1 MPISDKRVLVLIAVL
16 IACMISTCGNDK
28 AETNNAETNITETN
42 EAETNTTESGSM
54 QTRTIVFSERFEHL
68 SSMSEEKLVD
78 FFDDRG
84 EEHYSDLYIEDGLLK
99 ISVTEEQADY
109 WKEYAAEQIV
119 KQESILT
126 AVSPKYSAECNEKH
140 DTISVYYDSM
150 MQFDDAFN
158 YVGRTAI
165 FCAMYQLFDGADDFS
180 ISLNVY
186 NSDTGKLVAGGNLE
200 KDDVSYDN
208 TEWGLSYTLSE
219 EEAEKLTGADI
230 QKYDVI
236 RAKST
241 FIDGMS
247 VIDILQQ
254 SGGNDYKYLYL
265 DESHAVVMAVDE
277 NQKSNYL
284 ENMVRY
290 LEDIKSQF
298 EKLGDSYEITWN
310 DEFSALDLYFDSSL
324 SKQEQTNYLN
334 YTETLCMLCQ
344 LLSGDG
350 ESYYIDIRI
359 HDSSTGALVSEG
371 NTVDGIT
378 FNIGDK

>member
-1 MPISDKRVLVLIAVL
+1 MQISDKRVLVLIALL
-16 IACMISTCGNDK
+16 IACMITACGNNK
-28 AETNNAETNITETN
+28 TETNNAETIN
-42 EAETNTTESGSM
+42 TESVNI
-54 QTRTIVFSERFEHL
+54 QTRTIIFPDRFEHL
-68 SSMSEEKLVD
+68 SSMNEEKLAEYFKVH
-78 FFDDRG
+78 G
-84 EEHYSDLYIEDGLLK
+84 EGNYTALSVEDGLLK
-99 ISVTEEQADY
+99 LSVNEEQEEY
-109 WKEYAAEQIV
+109 WKTYASEQFDE
-119 KQESILT
+119 QESVLT
-126 AVSPKYSAECNEKH
+126 AVNPKYSAECNEKH

-150 MQFDDAFN
+150 MQFEDALN
-158 YVGRTAI
+158 YVGRASI
-165 FCAMYQLFDGADDFS
+165 FCAMYQFFDGAEDFTL
-180 ISLNVY
+180 SLNIY
-186 NSDTGKLVAGGNLE
+186 NVDTGKLVAGGNLE
-200 KDDVSYDN
+200 EDDVSYDN
-208 TEWGLSYTLSE
+208 TEWGSSYTLSE
-219 EEAEKLTGADI
+219 EEAIKLTGADI
-230 QKYDVI
+230 QEYDVI

-265 DESHAVVMAVDE
+265 DESNTVVMAVDE

-290 LEDIKSQF
+290 LEGIRSQF
-298 EKLGDSYEITWN
+298 EKLGDGYEITWN

-324 SKQEQTNYLN
+324 SGQDQANYLN

-378 FNIGDK
+378 FNIGEK

>member
-1 MPISDKRVLVLIAVL
+1 MKNKIVLVLTALL
-16 IACMISTCGNDK
+16 IACMIAACGNAK
-28 AETNNAETNITETN
+28 TETNNTETNIS
-42 EAETNTTESGSM
+42 ETNTTESGSV
-54 QTRTIVFSERFEHL
+54 QTKTIFFPNRFEHL
-68 SSMSEEKLVD
+68 SSMTEEKLANY
-78 FFDDRG
+78 FKDRG
-84 EEHYSDLYIEDGLLK
+84 EEHYCDLSVEDGLLK
-99 ISVTEEQADY
+99 MSVTEEQIEY
-109 WKEYAAEQIV
+109 WKEYIIGQLE
-119 KQESILT
+119 KQESVLT
-126 AVSPKYSAECNEKH
+126 AVSPKYIADFNEKH
-140 DTISVYYDSM
+140 DTISVYYDAM
-150 MQFDDAFN
+150 MSSDVAFN
-158 YVGRTAI
+158 YVGRAAM

-265 DESHAVVMAVDE
+265 DESNTVVMAVDE

-290 LEDIKSQF
+290 LESVKSQF

>member
-1 MPISDKRVLVLIAVL
+1 MKNKRVLVLTALL
-16 IACMISTCGNDK
+16 IACMIAACGNAK
-28 AETNNAETNITETN
+28 TETNNTETNIS
-42 EAETNTTESGSM
+42 ETNTTESGSV
-54 QTRTIVFSERFEHL
+54 QTKTIVFPDRFEHL
-68 SSMSEEKLVD
+68 SSMTEEKLANY
-78 FFDDRG
+78 FKDRG
-84 EEHYSDLYIEDGLLK
+84 EEHYCDLSVEDGLLK
-99 ISVTEEQADY
+99 MSVTEEQIEY
-109 WKEYAAEQIV
+109 WKEYIIGQLE
-119 KQESILT
+119 KQESVLT
-126 AVSPKYSAECNEKH
+126 AVSPKYIADFNEKH
-140 DTISVYYDSM
+140 DTISVYYDAM
-150 MQFDDAFN
+150 MSSDVAFN
-158 YVGRTAI
+158 YVGRAAM

-265 DESHAVVMAVDE
+265 DESNTVVMAVDE

-298 EKLGDSYEITWN
+298 EKLGDGYEITWN

>member
-1 MPISDKRVLVLIAVL
+1 MIA
-16 IACMISTCGNDK
+16 ACGNAK
-28 AETNNAETNITETN
+28 TETNNTETNIS
-42 EAETNTTESGSM
+42 ETNTTESGSV
-54 QTRTIVFSERFEHL
+54 QTKTIFFPNRFEHL
-68 SSMSEEKLVD
+68 SSMTEEKLANY
-78 FFDDRG
+78 FKDRG
-84 EEHYSDLYIEDGLLK
+84 EEHYCDLSVEDGLLK
-99 ISVTEEQADY
+99 MSVTEEQIEY
-109 WKEYAAEQIV
+109 WKEYTIGQLE
-119 KQESILT
+119 KQESVLT
-126 AVSPKYSAECNEKH
+126 AVSPKYIADFNEKH
-140 DTISVYYDSM
+140 DTISVYYDAM
-150 MQFDDAFN
+150 MSSDVAFN
-158 YVGRTAI
+158 YVGRAAM

-265 DESHAVVMAVDE
+265 DESNTVVMAVDE

-290 LEDIKSQF
+290 LEGIKSQF
-298 EKLGDSYEITWN
+298 EKLGDGYEITWN

>member
-1 MPISDKRVLVLIAVL
+1 MKNKRVLVLTALL
-16 IACMISTCGNDK
+16 IACMIAACGNAK
-28 AETNNAETNITETN
+28 TETNNTETNIS
-42 EAETNTTESGSM
+42 ETNTTESGSV
-54 QTRTIVFSERFEHL
+54 QTKTIVFPDRFEHL
-68 SSMSEEKLVD
+68 SSMTEEKLANY
-78 FFDDRG
+78 FKDRG
-84 EEHYSDLYIEDGLLK
+84 EEHYCDLSVEDGLLK
-99 ISVTEEQADY
+99 MSVTEEQIEY
-109 WKEYAAEQIV
+109 WKEYTIGQLE
-119 KQESILT
+119 KQESVLT
-126 AVSPKYSAECNEKH
+126 AVSPKYIADFNEKH
-140 DTISVYYDSM
+140 DTISVYYDAM
-150 MQFDDAFN
+150 MSSDVAFN
-158 YVGRTAI
+158 YVGRANI
-165 FCAMYQLFDGADDFS
+165 FCAMYQLFDGAEDFS
-180 ISLNVY
+180 LSLNIY

-265 DESHAVVMAVDE
+265 DENNTVVMAVDE

>member
-1 MPISDKRVLVLIAVL
+1 MKNKRVLVLTALL
-16 IACMISTCGNDK
+16 IACMIAACGNAK
-28 AETNNAETNITETN
+28 TETNNTETNIS
-42 EAETNTTESGSM
+42 ETNTTESGSV
-54 QTRTIVFSERFEHL
+54 QTKTIFFPNRFEHL
-68 SSMSEEKLVD
+68 SSMTEEKLANY
-78 FFDDRG
+78 FKDRG
-84 EEHYSDLYIEDGLLK
+84 EEHYCDLSVEDGLLK
-99 ISVTEEQADY
+99 MSVTEEQIEY
-109 WKEYAAEQIV
+109 WKEYTIGQLE
-119 KQESILT
+119 KQESVLT
-126 AVSPKYSAECNEKH
+126 AVSPKYIADFNEKH
-140 DTISVYYDSM
+140 DTISVYYDAM
-150 MQFDDAFN
+150 MSSDVAFN
-158 YVGRTAI
+158 YVGRAAM

-265 DESHAVVMAVDE
+265 DESNTVVMAVDE

-290 LEDIKSQF
+290 LESIKSQF

>member
-1 MPISDKRVLVLIAVL
+1 MKNKRVLVLTALL
-16 IACMISTCGNDK
+16 IACMIAACGNAK
-28 AETNNAETNITETN
+28 TETNNTETNIS
-42 EAETNTTESGSM
+42 ETNTTESGSV
-54 QTRTIVFSERFEHL
+54 QTKTIVFPDRFEHL
-68 SSMSEEKLVD
+68 SSMTEEKLANY
-78 FFDDRG
+78 FKDRG
-84 EEHYSDLYIEDGLLK
+84 EEHYCDLSVEDGLLK
-99 ISVTEEQADY
+99 MSVTEEQIEY
-109 WKEYAAEQIV
+109 WKEYTIGQLE
-119 KQESILT
+119 KQESVLT
-126 AVSPKYSAECNEKH
+126 AVSPKYIADFNEKH
-140 DTISVYYDSM
+140 DTISVYYDAM
-150 MQFDDAFN
+150 MSSDVAFN
-158 YVGRTAI
+158 YVGRAAM

-265 DESHAVVMAVDE
+265 DESNTVVMAVDE

-290 LEDIKSQF
+290 LESIKSQF

>member
-1 MPISDKRVLVLIAVL
+1 MKNKRVLVLTALL
-16 IACMISTCGNDK
+16 IACMIAACGNAK
-28 AETNNAETNITETN
+28 TETNNTETNIS
-42 EAETNTTESGSM
+42 ETNTTESGSV
-54 QTRTIVFSERFEHL
+54 QTKTIFFPNRFEHL
-68 SSMSEEKLVD
+68 SSMTEEKLANY
-78 FFDDRG
+78 FKDRG
-84 EEHYSDLYIEDGLLK
+84 EEHYCDLSVEDGLLK
-99 ISVTEEQADY
+99 MSVTEEQIEY
-109 WKEYAAEQIV
+109 WKEYIIGQLE
-119 KQESILT
+119 KQESVLT
-126 AVSPKYSAECNEKH
+126 AVSPKYIADFNEKH
-140 DTISVYYDSM
+140 DTISVYYDAM
-150 MQFDDAFN
+150 MSSDVAFN
-158 YVGRTAI
+158 YVGRAAM

-254 SGGNDYKYLYL
+254 SGGNDYRYLYL
-265 DESHAVVMAVDE
+265 DESNTVVMAVDE

-290 LEDIKSQF
+290 LEGIKSQF
-298 EKLGDSYEITWN
+298 EKLGDGYEITWN

>member
-1 MPISDKRVLVLIAVL
+1 MKNKRVLVLTALL
-16 IACMISTCGNDK
+16 IACMIAACGNAK
-28 AETNNAETNITETN
+28 TETNNTETSIS
-42 EAETNTTESGSM
+42 ETNTIESGSV
-54 QTRTIVFSERFEHL
+54 QTKTIVFPDRFEHL
-68 SSMSEEKLVD
+68 SSMTEEKLANY
-78 FFDDRG
+78 FKDRG
-84 EEHYSDLYIEDGLLK
+84 EEHYCDLSVEDGLLK
-99 ISVTEEQADY
+99 MSVTEEQIEY
-109 WKEYAAEQIV
+109 WKEYIIGQLE
-119 KQESILT
+119 KQESVLT
-126 AVSPKYSAECNEKH
+126 AVSPKYIADFNEKH
-140 DTISVYYDSM
+140 DTISVYYDAM
-150 MQFDDAFN
+150 MSSDVAFN
-158 YVGRTAI
+158 YVGRAAM

-265 DESHAVVMAVDE
+265 DESNTVVMAVDE

-290 LEDIKSQF
+290 LEGIKSQF

-310 DEFSALDLYFDSSL
+310 DEFTALDLYFDSSL
-324 SKQEQTNYLN
+324 SGQEQTNYLN

>member
-1 MPISDKRVLVLIAVL
+1 MKNKRVLVLTALL
-16 IACMISTCGNDK
+16 IACMIAACGNAK
-28 AETNNAETNITETN
+28 TETNNTETNIS
-42 EAETNTTESGSM
+42 ETNTTESGSV
-54 QTRTIVFSERFEHL
+54 QTKTIVFPDRFEHL
-68 SSMSEEKLVD
+68 SSMTEEKLANY
-78 FFDDRG
+78 FKDRG
-84 EEHYSDLYIEDGLLK
+84 EEHYCDLSVEDGLLK
-99 ISVTEEQADY
+99 MSVTEEQIEY
-109 WKEYAAEQIV
+109 WKEYTIGQLE
-119 KQESILT
+119 KQESVLT
-126 AVSPKYSAECNEKH
+126 AVSPKYIADFNEKH
-140 DTISVYYDSM
+140 DTISVYYDAM
-150 MQFDDAFN
+150 MSSDDAFN
-158 YVGRTAI
+158 YVGRAAM

-265 DESHAVVMAVDE
+265 DESNTVVMAVDE

>member
-1 MPISDKRVLVLIAVL
+1 MKNKRVLVLTALL
-16 IACMISTCGNDK
+16 IACMIAACGNAK
-28 AETNNAETNITETN
+28 TETNKTETNIS
-42 EAETNTTESGSM
+42 ETNTTESGSV
-54 QTRTIVFSERFEHL
+54 QTKTIVFPDRFEHL
-68 SSMSEEKLVD
+68 SSMTEEKLANY
-78 FFDDRG
+78 FKDRG
-84 EEHYSDLYIEDGLLK
+84 EEHYCDLSVEDGLLK
-99 ISVTEEQADY
+99 MSVTEEQIEY
-109 WKEYAAEQIV
+109 WKEYIIGQLE
-119 KQESILT
+119 KQESVLT
-126 AVSPKYSAECNEKH
+126 AVSPKYIADFNEKH
-140 DTISVYYDSM
+140 DTISVYYDAM
-150 MQFDDAFN
+150 MSSDVAFN
-158 YVGRTAI
+158 YVGRAAM

-265 DESHAVVMAVDE
+265 DESNTVVMAVDE

-290 LEDIKSQF
+290 LEGIKSQF
-298 EKLGDSYEITWN
+298 EKLGDGYEITWN

-324 SKQEQTNYLN
+324 SGQDQTNYLN

>member
-1 MPISDKRVLVLIAVL
+1 MKNKRVLVLTALL
-16 IACMISTCGNDK
+16 IACMIAACGNAK
-28 AETNNAETNITETN
+28 TETNNTETNIS
-42 EAETNTTESGSM
+42 ETNTTESGSV
-54 QTRTIVFSERFEHL
+54 QTKTIVFPERFEHL
-68 SSMSEEKLVD
+68 SSMTEEKLANY
-78 FFDDRG
+78 FKDRG
-84 EEHYSDLYIEDGLLK
+84 EEHYCDLSVEDGLLK
-99 ISVTEEQADY
+99 MSVTEEQIEY
-109 WKEYAAEQIV
+109 WKEYTIGQLE
-119 KQESILT
+119 KQESVLT
-126 AVSPKYSAECNEKH
+126 AVSPKYIADFNEKH
-140 DTISVYYDSM
+140 DTISVYYDAM
-150 MQFDDAFN
+150 MSSDVAFN
-158 YVGRTAI
+158 YVGRAAM

-265 DESHAVVMAVDE
+265 DESNTVVMAVDE

-290 LEDIKSQF
+290 LESVKSQF